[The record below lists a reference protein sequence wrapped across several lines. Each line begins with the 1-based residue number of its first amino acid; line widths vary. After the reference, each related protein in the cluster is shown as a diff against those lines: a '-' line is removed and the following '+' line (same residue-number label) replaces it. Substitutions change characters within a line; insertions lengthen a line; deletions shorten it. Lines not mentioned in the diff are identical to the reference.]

1 MDINLLCG
9 NLKAKGF
16 IPSYFESEK
25 EAIDYAMSL
34 IDSNQ
39 TVGSGGSM
47 TIKSLGLLNKLKE
60 RGNII
65 YHTDFFPNDD
75 RKELYRKAGEADFYL
90 SSANAIT
97 QGGDIVNIDGT
108 ANRVS
113 ALIYGC
119 KNVMYLVG
127 INKIC
132 ADLDSAID
140 RVRNVAS
147 PLNTKR
153 LNKKTPCAI
162 TGKCS
167 YCNSP
172 DCICNT
178 TVISHHPTTKQE
190 NVYVII
196 INKEL
201 GY

>member
-127 INKIC
+127 VNKIC

-153 LNKKTPCAI
+153 LNRKTPCAI

>member
-16 IPSYFESEK
+16 IPTYFESEQ
-25 EAIDYAMSL
+25 EAIDYALSL
-34 IDSNQ
+34 IDCNQ
-39 TVGSGGSM
+39 TIGSGGSM

-65 YHTDFFPNDD
+65 YHTDFFPDTD
-75 RKELYRKAGEADFYL
+75 RKELYRKAGEADFYI

-127 INKIC
+127 VNKIC
-132 ADLDSAID
+132 TDLDSAID
-140 RVRNVAS
+140 RIRNIAS
-147 PLNTKR
+147 PLNTRR
-153 LNKKTPCAI
+153 LNRKTPCAV